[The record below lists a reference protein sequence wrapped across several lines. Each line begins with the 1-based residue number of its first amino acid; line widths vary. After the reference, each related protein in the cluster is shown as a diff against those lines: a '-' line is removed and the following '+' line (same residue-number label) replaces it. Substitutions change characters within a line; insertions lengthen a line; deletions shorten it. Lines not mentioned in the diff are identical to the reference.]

1 MEIKY
6 LFFKEDCVMERFKR
20 YIVNVM
26 DLFIAGFII
35 IGIINLILD
44 IIQTIIK

>member
-6 LFFKEDCVMERFKR
+6 LFFKEDCIMERFKR

-35 IGIINLILD
+35 MLILD
-44 IIQTIIK
+44 VSLG

>member
-1 MEIKY
+1 
-6 LFFKEDCVMERFKR
+6 MERFKR

-26 DLFIAGFII
+26 DLFTAGFII
-35 IGIINLILD
+35 IDIINLILD